1 MKRKIYDSP
10 TAQVVQLEH
19 QAQLLDGSDYVNNA
33 IRGGYGTASTDDGTV
48 QTWE

>member
-1 MKRKIYDSP
+1 MKRKDYNQPS
-10 TAQVVQLEH
+10 TQVVYLEH